1 MEPLKWSHDSESWFK
16 TLKILHSIIGF
27 ISAVKEQVLH
37 SKMCL
42 KGAFLDSQRACV
54 TVSSGP
60 QGLSILRP
68 QRRLDLPRIWP
79 LLAVVKPRSLRGV
92 FQGSEQ
98 VRVVWHNKYRDCRSG
113 LGWGWVGVWVG
124 WWRTFAPCIA
134 SHTACVRRGLAD
146 NCRKPFILRAVQ
158 TAQRHGDLRSTSPTP
173 ICWRLRWNS
182 CTRPQK
188 SLWYVIYA
196 EESQLHAYGI
206 SAILNAMCC
215 HIKSHLCAW
224 YLQPD

>member
-98 VRVVWHNKYRDCRSG
+98 DRVVRHNKYRDCRSG
-113 LGWGWVGVWVG
+113 WGWGWVSGLEEGGGGGGRLHLASPRTQLAWDEASPTTAGSHLFCEPSKQPSATAICVRHHRHPSVG
-124 WWRTFAPCIA
+124 
-134 SHTACVRRGLAD
+134 ACVETVARGHRNPSGML
-146 NCRKPFILRAVQ
+146 FTLRNPSSM
-158 TAQRHGDLRSTSPTP
+158 RMG
-173 ICWRLRWNS
+173 
-182 CTRPQK
+182 
-188 SLWYVIYA
+188 
-196 EESQLHAYGI
+196 SQL
-206 SAILNAMCC
+206 SSMQ
-215 HIKSHLCAW
+215 CAVI
-224 YLQPD
+224 